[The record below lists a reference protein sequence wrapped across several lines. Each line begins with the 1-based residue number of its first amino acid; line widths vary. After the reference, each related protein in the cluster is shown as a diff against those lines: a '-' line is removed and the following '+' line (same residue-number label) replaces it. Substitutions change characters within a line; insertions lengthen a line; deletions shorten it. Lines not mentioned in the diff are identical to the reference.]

1 MENTNSQ
8 ARIRAYLDGKM
19 SNQERRAFE
28 EELQHD
34 ASLQKALLQ
43 TALQPPPPASASEIQ
58 VRAIAGQLREKS
70 PLPPQPP
77 KITPMDHWNHTVS
90 PLAKAAVFVGVL
102 MMSLLTWV
110 NVINPPR
117 PIAELPD
124 NHFIELFNLNQAG
137 NGKPDTNITAAMA
150 IYEKANR
157 LYFRKPSG
165 WLDSLKQ
172 LAAST
177 EGFNMANFHLA
188 HGYLKEGKCDEA
200 RAEFKLCLDN
210 REFLSKFSHTS
221 DIKKIELNYLLAEL
235 CAFGKSDKLMAD
247 LKALIDSTPEKNT
260 VHKEAQ
266 ALHDELTNPLRI
278 FSFR

>member
-8 ARIRAYLDGKM
+8 ARVRAYLDGKM

-28 EELQHD
+28 EELQSD

-43 TALQPPPPASASEIQ
+43 TALQPPPPASASETQ
-58 VRAIAGQLREKS
+58 ARAVAAQLREKS
-70 PLPPQPP
+70 PLPTQPP
-77 KITPMDHWNHTVS
+77 KITPMDHWNHSVT

-102 MMSLLTWV
+102 MASLVGWSNMTVEPISKLPQAYF
-110 NVINPPR
+110 IPPF
-117 PIAELPD
+117 D
-124 NHFIELFNLNQAG
+124 LNQAG
-137 NGKPDTNITAAMA
+137 SGAPDTNITAAMA

-157 LYFRKPSG
+157 LYFRKSKPVG

-188 HGYLKEGKCDEA
+188 HGYLKEGKCEEA

-210 REFLSKFSHTS
+210 REYLNKFPHTS

-235 CAFGKSDKLMAD
+235 CASGKSDKLMAD

-278 FSFR
+278 LSFR